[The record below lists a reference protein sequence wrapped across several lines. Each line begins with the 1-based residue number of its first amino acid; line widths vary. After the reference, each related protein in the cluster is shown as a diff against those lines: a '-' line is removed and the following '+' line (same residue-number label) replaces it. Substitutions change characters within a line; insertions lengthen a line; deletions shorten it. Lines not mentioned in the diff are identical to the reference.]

1 MTTPAIPGPQ
11 PLEVLRALPRFQR
24 DPLTFFADLFTQYG
38 DVVRLPAGALSG
50 LLVNHPSA
58 ARHVLQDNHRNYT
71 KNTIQYN
78 TLALVTG
85 RGLLTT
91 DGDSWLAHRRL
102 MQPAFHRQRLL
113 ALGAAM
119 TRAAERLAERW
130 AAMPAPARVDV
141 DAAMMQAALEVVGE
155 TLFSVDLSQ
164 AAPDMVRDTLTALD
178 YIIYRA
184 QNPLA
189 LPPAFPTPRNRQFK
203 AALARLDAHLLQV
216 IRARRAH
223 PNPPADLLQMLL
235 EARDADSQHGMTD
248 AQIRDE
254 VMTLVV
260 AGHETVASALTW
272 TWHLLGQHPAAVTAL
287 RAELRAVLGGRV
299 PTVTDLPNLPYT
311 RQVFDEALRLYPP
324 AWLLTRQ
331 AVQEDVLTV
340 DGRAYPVPA
349 GSLVILSPYTLHRRA
364 DLWPE
369 PEAFRPERFAHDP
382 PRWGYLP
389 FGGGPHLCI
398 GNHFALMEGAL
409 MLATLAQRFDL
420 RPTPHPVTVEAL
432 VTLRPKHGL
441 LMGAFRVE

>member
-1 MTTPAIPGPQ
+1 MLPPGPQ
-11 PLEVLRALPRFQR
+11 PLEVLRALPQFQH
-24 DPLTFFADLFTQYG
+24 DPLTFFQNLFDRYG
-38 DVVRLPAGALSG
+38 EVVHLPAGALSG
-50 LLVNHPSA
+50 YLVNHPEV
-58 ARHVLQDNHRNYT
+58 ARQVLQDRHRFYT

-102 MQPAFHRQRLL
+102 MQPAFHRQRL
-113 ALGAAM
+113 AHLGAAM
-119 TRAAERLAERW
+119 TRAAERLAARW
-130 AAMPAPARVDV
+130 AALPLPTIVDV
-141 DAAMMQAALEVVGE
+141 DAAMMHTALEVVGE
-155 TLFSVDLSQ
+155 TLFSADLSHD
-164 AAPDMVRDTLTALD
+164 APDMVRDTLTALD
-178 YIIYRA
+178 YIIHRA

-189 LPPAFPTPRNRQFK
+189 LPPAFPTRRNRQFK
-203 AALARLDAHLLQV
+203 AALARLDAHLNSL
-216 IRARRAH
+216 IRARRTH
-223 PNPPADLLQMLL
+223 PNPPDDLLQMLL
-235 EARDADSQHGMTD
+235 SAREADSGLGMTD

-272 TWHLLGQHPAAVTAL
+272 TWHLLGQHPAAAAAL
-287 RAELRAVLGGRV
+287 RAELRTVLGGRAPQV
-299 PTVTDLPNLPYT
+299 ADLPNLPYT

-331 AVQEDVLTV
+331 AANDDVLTV
-340 DGRAYPVPA
+340 DGRTYPIRA

-369 PEAFRPERFAHDP
+369 PLAFRPERFQAEP

-409 MLATLAQRFDL
+409 VLATLAQRFDL

-432 VTLRPKHGL
+432 VTLRPQHGL
-441 LMGAFRVE
+441 PMHLSPAFS